1 MNSIVTYFKESYIEL
16 KERVTWPTMPELQ
29 KLTTIVLVSLAIITI
44 VILIMDQL
52 SKLAIIDMFYGNI

>member
-1 MNSIVTYFKESYIEL
+1 MNSLVTYFKESYIEL

>member
-52 SKLAIIDMFYGNI
+52 SKLAILDMFYGNI

>member
-52 SKLAIIDMFYGNI
+52 SKIAIIDMFYGNI